1 MAQFSKRRKTPLTQ
15 DGAARRLDIGTKC
28 RSKYDLQKNQDP
40 SIWACAVSAVCWW
53 AQAKFGLSQWYY
65 KEQLSN

>member
-1 MAQFSKRRKTPLTQ
+1 MNVVLQSHDHMSQSEP
-15 DGAARRLDIGTKC
+15 RRLDIGTKC

-65 KEQLSN
+65 KEQLSK